1 MPEPGTAESADSAGI
16 ADARRATGTA
26 PAALPPAPERLVE
39 GGSIIPGSWRGFPG
53 NANLIDVH
61 RPYHYPLPRSVK
73 NLRLKEWQ
81 AIQAGDDR
89 WFVFAVLYDAKL
101 LSMASIVLYDRV
113 LKRDFGFRHLFPGS
127 RFSLPP
133 RLMDSDCGIRN
144 SHDRL
149 HFSMD
154 RTARRLDI
162 SASSYGKR
170 RTPLSIEL
178 SLDLAAA
185 DSAPFSVC
193 LPLGLNRAMYST
205 KILMPC
211 SGRLAAGDAVHEFS
225 PDSASGILDDH
236 KGFYPW
242 QMHYDWVTGFGI
254 DRKGRRVGFNLT
266 DNQVKDQERWNENR
280 LWIDGTV
287 HTLPPV
293 KITRPYGRQ
302 EAWIIH
308 DTEGMVDLTF
318 IPESKQEIRVNL
330 GLADIDYAGPFGH
343 FEGSLRSSEGDAI
356 DARKLFG
363 MGEEKNL
370 RL

>member
-1 MPEPGTAESADSAGI
+1 MPEPGTAENA
-16 ADARRATGTA
+16 GTA
-26 PAALPPAPERLVE
+26 GTSVTAAPERLVE
-39 GGSIIPGSWRGFPG
+39 GGSIILGNWTGFPG

-61 RPYHYPLPRSVK
+61 RPYHYPLPRAVK

-89 WFVFAVLYDAKL
+89 WFVFAVLYDAKF
-101 LSMASIVLYDRV
+101 LSMASIVIYDRM
-113 LKRDFGFRHLFPGS
+113 LKKDFGFRHLFPGS
-127 RFSLPP
+127 RFPLSP

-144 SHDRL
+144 SHDYL

-154 RTARRLDI
+154 RTARRLNI
-162 SASSYGKR
+162 SASSYRKR
-170 RTPLSIEL
+170 RTPFSIEL

-211 SGRLAAGDAVHEFS
+211 SGRLAAGDTVHEFS
-225 PDSASGILDDH
+225 PERASGILDNH

-242 QMHYDWVTGFGI
+242 QLHYDWVTGFGM
-254 DRKGRRVGFNLT
+254 DKQGRRVGFNLT

-280 LWIDGTV
+280 LWIDGKV
-287 HTLPPV
+287 HALPPI

-330 GLADIDYAGPFGH
+330 GLADIDYAGPFGR
-343 FEGSLRSSEGDAI
+343 FEGSLRSPDGETI

-363 MGEEKNL
+363 MGEEKSL